1 MRRRQ
6 FITAT
11 VLPLAAT
18 LPGAARA
25 QSTGAWPARTVRII
39 VPFGPGSTPDI
50 LARLVADRM
59 TQSLGQSFIVEN
71 KAGAGGSIGTLA
83 VARAPADGYTIGL
96 SITGPLVNNTILYSK
111 MAYDPFRDLAPVT
124 LAAVQ
129 PSVLA
134 VSPSLNVNSVAELMA
149 LLRANPGKY
158 NYASLGAGTVAHL
171 AMELIKARSG
181 TYIVHIP
188 YPSSPA
194 AVTSILAGDTQMGTL
209 PPAAVM
215 PQVRAGKLRALA
227 VTTGQRYALLPE
239 LPTFRE
245 AGIPDVEAS
254 AWLGFVV
261 PSGVPAP
268 RVEQLNRELVAAL
281 REPAVA
287 DKLRAQYMQPMPGT
301 PKEFADFMQ
310 AELRRWTPVIQRA
323 GVRLD

>member
-254 AWLGFVV
+254 AWLGFVL

-268 RVEQLNRELVAAL
+268 LVEQLNRELVAAL

-301 PKEFADFMQ
+301 SKEFADFMQ

>member
-227 VTTGQRYALLPE
+227 VTTGQRYALLAE

-254 AWLGFVV
+254 AWLGFVL

-268 RVEQLNRELVAAL
+268 LVEQLNRELVAAL

>member
-11 VLPLAAT
+11 MLPLAAT

-268 RVEQLNRELVAAL
+268 LVEQLNRELVAAL

>member
-39 VPFGPGSTPDI
+39 VPFGPGATPDI

-268 RVEQLNRELVAAL
+268 LVEQLNRELVAAL

>member
-11 VLPLAAT
+11 MLPLAAT

-268 RVEQLNRELVAAL
+268 LVEQLNRELVAAL

-301 PKEFADFMQ
+301 SKEFADFMQ

>member
-59 TQSLGQSFIVEN
+59 TQSLGQSFIVET

-227 VTTGQRYALLPE
+227 VTTGQRYALLAE

-268 RVEQLNRELVAAL
+268 LVEQLNRELVAAL
-281 REPAVA
+281 REPEVA

>member
-96 SITGPLVNNTILYSK
+96 SITGPLVNNNILYSK

-268 RVEQLNRELVAAL
+268 LVEQLNRELVAAL

>member
-268 RVEQLNRELVAAL
+268 LVEQLNRELVAAL
-281 REPAVA
+281 REPEVA